1 MADYSINAVTRRVVY
16 TGSAGVGPYAFS
28 FEILAQTDIVV
39 YKDTT
44 KLTLTTDY
52 TVTINANGTG
62 SVTLVVAANSGNRIT
77 ILGQRAI
84 SRTTDFVTAGDLL
97 ASALNDQLDSQI
109 IMLQQLAE
117 ENKRTMKA
125 PQFDPAALEDGGTL
139 NMILPTAASRATK
152 VLTFDSS
159 GNPVATE
166 EIGEYKGNWAT
177 ATVYAKR
184 DLVKDTSNNNIYRC
198 KTAHTS
204 SGSRPISTNT
214 DSAKWDLIVDAA
226 AAASSASAAAASAS
240 AAATSATNAASS
252 ASSASSSAS
261 TATTQASNASTS
273 ASNAATSAS
282 SASTSATNAANSAT
296 AASASAAA
304 AAASAAS
311 GLYRQVLDKSANYT
325 IVSADGGS
333 LFRAS
338 TGSGA
343 ITFTLPQ
350 ISTVTDGFKVA
361 VVKWTSDANVVTV
374 SRAGTDTINGAT
386 SVQIGSQYSQIILVA
401 DFETNTWFAS
411 QSGLG
416 ATNMNVDVFSGNG
429 STTAFTLSV
438 DPGTKNNIHVYV
450 GGIYQYHSTYSTS
463 GTTLTFSSAPPSGTS
478 NIEVWYGT
486 PLAVGT
492 PSDGTVTPAKL
503 STGGM
508 YWDTS
513 SNVGIGTTGPAA
525 KLDVSNGYIRINED
539 GSGTK
544 VIQLRSN
551 WAGVDPAINVQTN
564 NSLLFATNG
573 TERMRIDSSGNVLL
587 GKSSATTYEA
597 NTKLNVYS
605 SAISQNFNVLQL
617 TSLLSSGA
625 NVGDIVGIG
634 FAAGESTSYG
644 VKGSIG
650 YVRTGNYG
658 TGALAFYLNNSLSTS
673 SVSTSDERMRL
684 DSSGNLL
691 VGQVTSSFGGKIC
704 TAFTS
709 ASQVAAT
716 FTDTV
721 TSGYTGSYVV
731 FLNSSSAVA
740 GYISHPSATTVG
752 YVASS
757 DYRLKKDV
765 APLSGSLDRVMKL
778 KPVSYTWTEDDVY
791 GEGFIAHELQ
801 EVIPLAAYGIKDAVN
816 EDGSIK
822 PQGVDYG
829 KLTTV
834 LVAAMQEQQKL
845 IQELSAEVTALKA
858 KVGQ

>member
-204 SGSRPISTNT
+204 SGSQPISTNT

-801 EVIPLAAYGIKDAVN
+801 EVIPLAAYGVKDAVN

-834 LVAAMQEQQKL
+834 LVAALQE
-845 IQELSAEVTALKA
+845 AVA
-858 KVGQ
+858 KIDILEARIATLEAK